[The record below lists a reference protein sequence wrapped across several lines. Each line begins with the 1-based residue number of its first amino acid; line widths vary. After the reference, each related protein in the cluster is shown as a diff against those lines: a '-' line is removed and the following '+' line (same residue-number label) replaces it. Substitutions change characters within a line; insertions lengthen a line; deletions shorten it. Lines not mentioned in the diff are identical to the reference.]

1 MRDLGRLRRSITD
14 RKVAGVA
21 GGLARHL
28 DVDPTLIRVLFV
40 VLIFFGG
47 AGLLLYGAAW
57 LLVPEEGQD
66 DGAISTSPGTRS
78 TALIVVGVVA
88 ALLAIGD
95 GWSGWGFGFPW
106 PLAIVA
112 LVVFLVL
119 ANRDRGPKQMQP
131 GPAGM
136 GSPVAPPSQPGVA
149 PGQTTSTTP
158 VPPSAP
164 VAPWSYQPPPQQ
176 PTEPWRPPRR
186 TDRGP
191 LLWWPTLALIT
202 LALGVLAAYDMSG
215 HAVPGA
221 AYPALALAVTGAM
234 LVVGAWIGRT
244 GGLVFLGVVA
254 AIALAL
260 SSVVTWAG
268 VGEIERQPTTA
279 AELDSSY
286 SLAAGRIEIDLT
298 DIDDLDQLDGRTLE
312 LDATAGRMLVT
323 VPDGL
328 TVNMRGEI
336 DGGGE
341 IVFPDEREDGGD
353 VLLEGRIDAGPNAP
367 VLDLDMEMTFGSM
380 EVQTQ

>member
-1 MRDLGRLRRSITD
+1 
-14 RKVAGVA
+14 
-21 GGLARHL
+21 
-28 DVDPTLIRVLFV
+28 
-40 VLIFFGG
+40 
-47 AGLLLYGAAW
+47 
-57 LLVPEEGQD
+57 
-66 DGAISTSPGTRS
+66 
-78 TALIVVGVVA
+78 
-88 ALLAIGD
+88 
-95 GWSGWGFGFPW
+95 
-106 PLAIVA
+106 
-112 LVVFLVL
+112 
-119 ANRDRGPKQMQP
+119 
-131 GPAGM
+131 
-136 GSPVAPPSQPGVA
+136 
-149 PGQTTSTTP
+149 
-158 VPPSAP
+158 
-164 VAPWSYQPPPQQ
+164 
-176 PTEPWRPPRR
+176 
-186 TDRGP
+186 

-202 LALGVLAAYDMSG
+202 LALGVLAAYDVSG

-221 AYPALALAVTGAM
+221 AYPAVALAVTGAM

-298 DIDDLDQLDGRTLE
+298 DIDDLDQLDDRTLE